1 MTLPQPDVS
10 FSPEEYLA
18 WEHQQPN
25 RNEYVR
31 GEVFA
36 MTGVSEAH
44 ATITLNF
51 AAALHA
57 HLRGTPCRP
66 FVLDLKLAVDA
77 ANCFFYPDIFVTCDP
92 RDRGPD
98 AAYVKRH
105 PKLVIEVLSKSTE
118 AYDRGDKFAAY
129 RMLES
134 LEEYVLVSSE
144 RAAID
149 VFRRD
154 TSGHW
159 VLYPVAPGDTL
170 ELMTIGFECPLEV
183 LFEGIEFPGTSPAGQ
198 PASYPGT

>member
-1 MTLPQPDVS
+1 MNLPQPKVP

-18 WEHQQPN
+18 WEHEQPD

-44 ATITLNF
+44 ATITLNL

-57 HLRGTPCRP
+57 HLRGSPCRP
-66 FVLDLKLAVDA
+66 FTLDLKLRVDA

-92 RDRGPD
+92 RDRGVD
-98 AAYVKRH
+98 AAFVKRH
-105 PKLVIEVLSKSTE
+105 PKLVVEVLSRSTE

-129 RMLES
+129 RTLET
-134 LEEYVLVSSE
+134 LEEYVLISPE
-144 RAAID
+144 RTVLD

-154 TSGHW
+154 ASGHW
-159 VLYPVAPGDTL
+159 VLYPFVAGDTL
-170 ELMTIGFECPLEV
+170 ELASVGFTCPV
-183 LFEGIEFPGTSPAGQ
+183 TQLFEGVGPEAM
-198 PASYPGT
+198 AS

>member
-1 MTLPQPDVS
+1 MNLPQPKVP
-10 FSPEEYLA
+10 FSPEDYLA
-18 WEHQQPN
+18 WEYQQPN

-44 ATITLNF
+44 ATITLNL

-66 FVLDLKLAVDA
+66 FALDLKLGVDA
-77 ANCFFYPDIFVTCDP
+77 ADCFFYPDIFVTCDP

-98 AAYVKRH
+98 ASYVKRH

-118 AYDRGDKFAAY
+118 AYDRGEKFAAY
-129 RMLES
+129 RTLES
-134 LEEYVLVSSE
+134 LEEYVLVSPE
-144 RAAID
+144 RATLD

-154 TSGHW
+154 ATGHW
-159 VLYPVAPGDTL
+159 VLYPIALGDAL
-170 ELMTIGFECPLEV
+170 ELASISFTCPV
-183 LFEGIEFPGTSPAGQ
+183 AQLFEGVEPSVEPNGRPAQ
-198 PASYPGT
+198 A